1 MVQFASSATPV
12 RLSDRAV
19 RVALWITYRVLL
31 AVCFVFRPTWRGVS
45 IAVWQDGRVLAIR
58 NSYRNWLALPGGG
71 IHRGEAPL
79 DAARRELREE
89 VGIVAAPGTL
99 RFVGEIATNFEW
111 KRDRCSFFELVLDQ
125 PLEPRVDRREVVWAG
140 FVTPAEALRDH
151 VTPPVRAYLE
161 RRERERTSPR

>member
-1 MVQFASSATPV
+1 MQPAPSATFV
-12 RLSDRAV
+12 RLCDRAV
-19 RVALWITYRVLL
+19 RAALWIAYRVLL
-31 AVCFVFRPTWRGVS
+31 AVWFVFRPTWRGVS